1 MESTASIEHFQGE
14 LQAWKQQLSAFKQ
27 EIRHFEN
34 QLENLAA
41 KNLPKDVLAQVEHFQ
56 NMFIC
61 HKEVIDNLR
70 HDIPDSRHKLESI
83 FNGHQREPLD
93 KLAKHALQERMDM
106 FRRVY
111 EEVREEFHQFE
122 AEWM

>member
-1 MESTASIEHFQGE
+1 
-14 LQAWKQQLSAFKQ
+14 L
-27 EIRHFEN
+27 EIGNHLLEGKFEN
-34 QLENLAA
+34 LKKPL
-41 KNLPKDVLAQVEHFQ
+41 LV
-56 NMFIC
+56 C